1 MAGGGGIRAFVYCGA
16 ARRDTGAASDTIK
29 LFWHRTLRLWH
40 PVHASG
46 YARPMPTM
54 ITLKEHLLDIRRR
67 LDQAGIDDAR
77 LVAEMLAAHA
87 LGCERGDLLGRA
99 GQSLDGASAE
109 RLEGLVAR
117 RLKHEPLEYITG
129 WREFYGRRFIC
140 EPDALI
146 PRPET
151 EGIIDQCRKRLPAD
165 FAGPAIDLGTG
176 AGSLAVTLALEFSRL
191 TVVAAD
197 ISLGALRVARKN
209 AVKHGVSQ
217 RLPLLCGDWLSAL
230 AARPCFRLIVA
241 NPPYVDSGYAP
252 IMHPEVRDFEPH
264 VALFGG
270 AGGLVQIRRL
280 LPQVARRLMPQGLYM
295 QEFAAGHGDEV
306 LDLARQA
313 GLTRCEVLPDF
324 AGIERTLVASIN

>member
-1 MAGGGGIRAFVYCGA
+1 MTTCQGRAKLTSKGGGQNADAEHA
-16 ARRDTGAASDTIK
+16 ARSTQHAARSTQHAARSTLLLIALSGSVAACGEAGELDLGRVQDGVVEACAGPPVLTTRHTFENINRAVVIQTCSSSTGASHFAVTDE
-29 LFWHRTLRLWH
+29 
-40 PVHASG
+40 A
-46 YARPMPTM
+46 
-54 ITLKEHLLDIRRR
+54 
-67 LDQAGIDDAR
+67 
-77 LVAEMLAAHA
+77 
-87 LGCERGDLLGRA
+87 
-99 GQSLDGASAE
+99 
-109 RLEGLVAR
+109 
-117 RLKHEPLEYITG
+117 TG
-129 WREFYGRRFIC
+129 
-140 EPDALI
+140 
-146 PRPET
+146 
-151 EGIIDQCRKRLPAD
+151 LPAD

-306 LDLARQA
+306 LELARQA